1 MGRQECG
8 GADPGRACMALT
20 ARHFGPQVVGEK
32 RAQRVLTKANKSDHM
47 HTGEIVE
54 SSSIMG
60 PYVTRLGLFSSL
72 EPLHTSICPSKMCV
86 TSWMCARD
94 FDYLFFCTFNR
105 YIFYYLLLFSS
116 YPTHFLY
123 FPLFNSSNYSTD
135 LEKNKCDWLHLYIFS
150 LRSTF

>member
-86 TSWMCARD
+86 TSWMYVRD
-94 FDYLFFCTFNR
+94 FDYLFFCTSR
-105 YIFYYLLLFSS
+105 YIFYKFSAHVQ
-116 YPTHFLY
+116 P
-123 FPLFNSSNYSTD
+123 
-135 LEKNKCDWLHLYIFS
+135 
-150 LRSTF
+150 

>member
-86 TSWMCARD
+86 TSWMYVRD
-94 FDYLFFCTFNR
+94 FDYLFFCTSR
-105 YIFYYLLLFSS
+105 YVFYNLSNHEF
-116 YPTHFLY
+116 THFLY
-123 FPLFNSSNYSTD
+123 FPQIPQFLNWFGKKKLSGIGCTRT
-135 LEKNKCDWLHLYIFS
+135 FA
-150 LRSTF
+150 RSTRLF